1 MCGFVAWQLFS
12 PRFISIKE
20 TPKRKKKIGN
30 EMENKSWPS
39 YKRNTH
45 TLTGRPVDTSE

>member
-1 MCGFVAWQLFS
+1 MATFFASFHFDKGDPQM
-12 PRFISIKE
+12 
-20 TPKRKKKIGN
+20 KKKIGN

-45 TLTGRPVDTSE
+45 TLTDRPVDTSE